1 MKAYLARRLAR
12 AVLLLFAV
20 SLLCFLLTRVA
31 PGSFF
36 DEIRLNPQISPQ
48 TIAALQ
54 ARYGL
59 NQPLPLRYAHWF
71 GSVARGDFGWKWSL
85 VGRDWGR

>member
-20 SLLCFLLTRVA
+20 SVLCFLLTRLA

-36 DEIRLNPQISPQ
+36 D
-48 TIAALQ
+48 
-54 ARYGL
+54 
-59 NQPLPLRYAHWF
+59 
-71 GSVARGDFGWKWSL
+71 
-85 VGRDWGR
+85 